1 VTQALLDYAMREYR
15 SFRAL
20 GVSDP
25 HARTSATI
33 NAARQFQV
41 SRETARTLL
50 NAALTERHNGGAL
63 NAAQFLG
70 G

>member
-1 VTQALLDYAMREYR
+1 MITQLVDYAMREYR
-15 SFRAL
+15 SARAL

-25 HARTSATI
+25 HARTLAVV

-41 SRETARTLL
+41 TCETVRIRL
-50 NAALTERHNGGAL
+50 NAALTERHVVSYGV
-63 NAAQFLG
+63 QFLG